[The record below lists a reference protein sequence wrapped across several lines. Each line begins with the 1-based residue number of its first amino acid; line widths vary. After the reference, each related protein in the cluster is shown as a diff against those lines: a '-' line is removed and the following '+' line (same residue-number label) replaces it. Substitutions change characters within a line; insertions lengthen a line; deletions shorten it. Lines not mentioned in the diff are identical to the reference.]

1 MEPSQ
6 RHVWVEAVHA
16 TPTMLVL
23 AVTGGGMAAV
33 TDLLLVPG
41 ASRTV
46 LEVTVPYAETA
57 LTSMTGD
64 AGSAVSLETAG
75 AMAAAAYERALAL
88 RPAEDVPVVGVACT
102 AALVTD
108 RERRGSDRACV
119 AWVDANG
126 TKADEFVLEKAAAGQ
141 AGRARAAQ
149 DRAVADQLLRI
160 IVAATGASVDSE
172 APE

>member
-6 RHVWVEAVHA
+6 RLTWIEAVHA

-23 AVTGGGMAAV
+23 AVTGGGMAVV

-64 AGSAVSLETAG
+64 AGSAVSLETAR
-75 AMAAAAYERALAL
+75 AMAATAYERALAL
-88 RPAEDVPVVGVACT
+88 RPAGDVPVVGVACT

-108 RERRGSDRACV
+108 RERRGS
-119 AWVDANG
+119 
-126 TKADEFVLEKAAAGQ
+126 
-141 AGRARAAQ
+141 
-149 DRAVADQLLRI
+149 
-160 IVAATGASVDSE
+160 
-172 APE
+172 